1 MKITPKMT
9 FEEYIQTQKRP
20 FRVNSNTNEL
30 MPCDYDCVA
39 LIINEDNS
47 YNCLRLININYT
59 IDRKYIGLLVPRAII
74 EEEDE

>member
-9 FEEYIQTQKRP
+9 FEEYIQTQKCP
-20 FRVNSNTNEL
+20 FRINPNTNEL

-39 LIINEDNS
+39 LIINEYNS

-59 IDRKYIGLLVPRAII
+59 IDQKYIGLLVPRAII

>member
-9 FEEYIQTQKRP
+9 FEEYIQTQKCP

-47 YNCLRLININYT
+47 FSFNSLISKKISFNSH
-59 IDRKYIGLLVPRAII
+59 L
-74 EEEDE
+74 

>member
-9 FEEYIQTQKRP
+9 FEEYIQTQKCP
-20 FRVNSNTNEL
+20 FRVHPNTNEL

-39 LIINEDNS
+39 LTISNDNS
-47 YNCLRLININYT
+47 YTCLRLVNINYKM
-59 IDRKYIGLLVPRAII
+59 DPKYIGLLVPRAII